1 MHRILYGN
9 NILQLV
15 INSFNQGLLLQKNFV
30 CWWDQAV
37 LPLLIEGRD

>member
-1 MHRILYGN
+1 MHRILYWN

-30 CWWDQAV
+30 GWLDQAV

>member
-1 MHRILYGN
+1 
-9 NILQLV
+9 
-15 INSFNQGLLLQKNFV
+15 LLLQKNFV